1 MVTSGG
7 LGLSGHGRNKNTTI
21 YYLRKNKFVSNWIST
36 KSQNGMALVYVV
48 LHGVVVVT
56 LIDDEARSIKHTTCE
71 CVVVSLNKHLQEFF
85 WVHFTLLV
93 II

>member
-1 MVTSGG
+1 
-7 LGLSGHGRNKNTTI
+7 
-21 YYLRKNKFVSNWIST
+21 
-36 KSQNGMALVYVV
+36 MALVYVV
-48 LHGVVVVT
+48 VHGVVVVT